1 MKEKQKNLVTGAVA
15 LVFAVLGYQTAML
28 VHYAALERITAN
40 RDHPDTVFVY
50 AAPED
55 AGGGWSEG
63 SRRREGGGG
72 YSGSDRYREDG
83 GGGSGSGGYRESG
96 GSGYSGSGGSR
107 GRGNG
112 WRTERRNS
120 QHDKVAQE
128 IRRNVPPRRVESFRF
143 NPNTVSVE
151 DLMRLGFSAKQAQ
164 SIENYRNKGGRFRR
178 PSDFGDSY
186 VVADSVF
193 RRLEQYIDIPL
204 LDINQAD
211 SADFDALPGI
221 GGWFANKMVEHRT
234 KLRGYSCP
242 QQLMEIYRFDQ
253 TRYDALKDLITCSA
267 PEPYPLWTF
276 PEDSLRQHPHIGRAA
291 RSIVFY
297 RTHNPQSEWT
307 LDGLL
312 KAGVITPAQHE
323 ALTRCS
329 IAPAR

>member
-28 VHYAALERITAN
+28 VHLAAVEKITAN

-50 AAPED
+50 AVPED
-55 AGGGWSEG
+55 AGGGWSE
-63 SRRREGGGG
+63 SGGG
-72 YSGSDRYREDG
+72 YSGDG
-83 GGGSGSGGYRESG
+83 RYRESG
-96 GSGYSGSGGSR
+96 GGGSGSR

-112 WRTERRNS
+112 YRTERRNS
-120 QHDKVAQE
+120 QHSKVAQE

-151 DLMRLGFSAKQAQ
+151 DLMRLGFSAKQAE
-164 SIENYRNKGGRFRR
+164 SIDNYRNKGGRFRR
-178 PSDFGDSY
+178 PADFADSY

-193 RRLEQYIDIPL
+193 RRLEKYIDIPL
-204 LDINQAD
+204 LDINKAD
-211 SADFDALPGI
+211 SAAFDTLPGI
-221 GGWFANKMVEHRT
+221 GGWFAHKMVEHRT
-234 KLRGYSCP
+234 RLHGYSCTE
-242 QQLMEIYRFDQ
+242 QLMEIYRFDQ
-253 TRYDALKDLITCSA
+253 EKYDALKDLITCS
-267 PEPYPLWTF
+267 PSEPYPLWTF

-297 RTHNPQSEWT
+297 RTHNSPSEWT
-307 LDGLL
+307 LDALL

-323 ALTRCS
+323 ALSRCS

>member
-28 VHYAALERITAN
+28 VHFAAVERITAN

-50 AAPED
+50 AAPE
-55 AGGGWSEG
+55 AVGGGYSGG
-63 SRRREGGGG
+63 SRRREGGGSG
-72 YSGSDRYREDG
+72 YS
-83 GGGSGSGGYRESG
+83 GSGSGGYRENGGG
-96 GSGYSGSGGSR
+96 GSGSR

-112 WRTERRNS
+112 YRTERRNS

-193 RRLEQYIDIPL
+193 RRLEQFIDIPL
-204 LDINQAD
+204 LDINKAD
-211 SADFDALPGI
+211 SAAFDTLPGI
-221 GGWFANKMVEHRT
+221 GGWFAHKMVEHRS
-234 KLRGYSCP
+234 LLHGYSCP
-242 QQLMEIYRFDQ
+242 EQLMEIYRFDQ
-253 TRYDALKDLITCSA
+253 EKYDALKDLITCSS

-291 RSIVFY
+291 RSVVFY
-297 RTHNPQSEWT
+297 RTHNPRSEWT

-312 KAGVITPAQHE
+312 KAGVISPAQHE

>member
-28 VHYAALERITAN
+28 VHYAAVERITAN

-50 AAPED
+50 AVPED
-55 AGGGWSEG
+55 AGGGWSGG

-72 YSGSDRYREDG
+72 GYSGSG
-83 GGGSGSGGYRESG
+83 GGYRESG
-96 GSGYSGSGGSR
+96 GGYSGSGRSR

-112 WRTERRNS
+112 YRTERRNS
-120 QHDKVAQE
+120 QHSKVAQE

-204 LDINQAD
+204 LDINKAD

-221 GGWFANKMVEHRT
+221 GSWFAHKMVEHRT
-234 KLRGYSCP
+234 KLHGYSCP

-267 PEPYPLWTF
+267 PDESYPLWTF